1 MLQSRGPSSLRL
13 INDLAVY
20 NGHVRLAADGG
31 QRVCCPENKIGVLA
45 RFQAADTVGNAEAFS
60 RVDGDGMPRFLY
72 RQSSRCCKSSRQRQ
86 ILQRNDRCIGNDA
99 DRQSCAL

>member
-1 MLQSRGPSSLRL
+1 MLQSRGPSSLCL

-45 RFQAADTVGNAEAFS
+45 RFQAADTVGNAEAF
-60 RVDGDGMPRFLY
+60 RIPTLR
-72 RQSSRCCKSSRQRQ
+72 
-86 ILQRNDRCIGNDA
+86 ILFRSPDN
-99 DRQSCAL
+99 ST